1 MTLEQCHRS
10 DTIEQTLTM
19 GDMKMSVLI
28 DESHHHA
35 GMMPEC
41 CFHVSSRKRQAG
53 GSLEK
58 YETIFRSRTISPQ
71 RKKSVDTSA
80 LLDDLAANRDQA
92 SNPTERGDASAVRML
107 VERTARACGAA
118 PHELVDALRVAAGM
132 HAPEMA
138 ECLREVAEL
147 RC

>member
-10 DTIEQTLTM
+10 GAVEQTLTM

-28 DESHHHA
+28 DEATHLA
-35 GMMPEC
+35 GMMPER

-53 GSLEK
+53 GSLDK

-71 RKKSVDTSA
+71 RKNSVDTSA

-92 SNPTERGDASAVRML
+92 SDSTERGDASAMRIL

-118 PHELVDALRVAAGM
+118 PQELIDALRTATGA

-138 ECLREVAEL
+138 QCLREVAEL